1 MCKEI
6 RIEDSESEDS
16 KEMKSI
22 SREELFSG
30 LLWKGTFLL
39 LVMVERKR
47 ERVREDRR
55 RRGEGEKWIE
65 RERINRIG
73 WGTRKVV

>member
-55 RRGEGEKWIE
+55 RRGEGEDHE
-65 RERINRIG
+65 EY
-73 WGTRKVV
+73 